1 MPNTAFIN
9 SKFIN
14 FKDAKIHVEDR
25 GLQFADS
32 VYEVIAV
39 VNKNLIDLNFH
50 FQRLKYSLRELDIK
64 YKVNEIKLSKIFK
77 KLIKDNSI
85 KEGIIYLQI
94 TRGIQ
99 PREHVYKKNLK
110 PTVIIYSRK
119 KNLIYHRSNLK
130 A

>member
-1 MPNTAFIN
+1 MPKTAFVN

-14 FKDAKIHVEDR
+14 FKDAKVHVEDR

-50 FQRLKYSLRELDIK
+50 FQRLKYSLGELDIK
-64 YKVNEIKLSKIFK
+64 YKVNEIKLTKIFK
-77 KLIKDNSI
+77 KLIKDSSI

-99 PREHVYKKNLK
+99 PREHVYKK
-110 PTVIIYSRK
+110 I
-119 KNLIYHRSNLK
+119 
-130 A
+130 